1 MTQLL
6 DGRALSQKIRD
17 EIKLDV
23 TKLNEQGIHPKLS
36 VILVGEDPASQI
48 YVSAK
53 EKAANAC
60 GIISEVIILDKNTSK
75 STLEATIK
83 RLNQD
88 PTVHGIL
95 LQLPLPKH
103 LQSDDLLEQID
114 PNKDVDGFHSSNMG
128 LLALGK
134 PRFVPCTPQGMMTL
148 LSAYQIELK
157 GKEAVVVGTSNIVG
171 KPMGLLLQNAG
182 ATVTFCN
189 SKTQDLAFHTKY
201 ADILVVATGKKHL
214 IKGDMVKQG
223 VCVLDVGIH
232 RNENNQLTGD
242 VDFDSVHSKAAYIT
256 PVPGGVGPMTIT
268 ELLRNTLLSAKHQL
282 KGSL

>member
-23 TKLNEQGIHPKLS
+23 SKLNQQGIHPKLS

-60 GIISEVIILDKNTSK
+60 GMISEVIILDKNISK
-75 STLEATIK
+75 TELEATIK

-88 PTVHGIL
+88 TTVHGIL

-114 PNKDVDGFHSSNMG
+114 PQKDVDGFHSSNMG

-134 PRFVPCTPQGMMTL
+134 PHFVPCTPQGMMTL
-148 LSAYQIELK
+148 LNTYQIELT

-171 KPMGLLLQNAG
+171 KPMGLLLHNAG

-189 SKTQDLAFHTKY
+189 SKTQDLASHTKR

-214 IKGDMVKQG
+214 INGDMVKQG

-232 RNENNQLTGD
+232 RNQNNQLTGD
-242 VDFDSVHSKAAYIT
+242 VDFDSVYPKASYIT

-268 ELLRNTLLSAKHQL
+268 ELLRNTLLSAKHQT
-282 KGSL
+282 KGRS